1 MSSKGE
7 LLIALVGYLIVVSVI
22 GITALLRT
30 KSVADFTIGGRS
42 LHWFTTALSTH
53 ASGMSGW
60 LLLGLP
66 GMIYVSGINSMWI
79 LPGLLLGALSAW
91 LFISRR
97 LRIGSQSFS
106 DDAITLP
113 QFFMVRTG
121 SPRLSMRLVPAFVV
135 MIFYAIYLAS
145 GFIAG
150 AKLVEAVLG
159 WSYINSLFIGMLI
172 IMSYVALGGFL
183 ASSWTDTFQA
193 ILMISA
199 LIAVVVLASFQ
210 ADESQIVFDPEFN
223 TASIVSI
230 VSLMS
235 WGLGYLGQ
243 PHILARF
250 MAIKDPDQLPMARNL
265 GLGWMLICCTA
276 AALIGLFG
284 ADIMP
289 ALDDPEKIYI
299 RLAEMLLNPW
309 IAGCVI
315 AAILAAIMS
324 TVDSQLIVASA
335 AVTQDLGIGKN
346 KGVLANRIT
355 VVLLSLFAALI
366 ALDPHSVLDV
376 VAIAWA
382 GLGASFGPS
391 LLACLYWSKTS
402 DTGIVAAMIVGTIVT
417 LAWDFVAVGI
427 FAQIYEILPAFL
439 LSALTLVIVSLI
451 APSQIAK
458 SRAIG
463 RFTLSDEDS
472 T

>member
-1 MSSKGE
+1 MSTKGE
-7 LLIALVGYLIVVSVI
+7 LLIALMGYLVVVSII
-22 GITALLRT
+22 GITALIRT

-42 LHWFTTALSTH
+42 LNWFTTALSTH

-66 GMIYVSGINSMWI
+66 GMIYVSGITSMWI
-79 LPGLLLGALSAW
+79 LPGLLIGALCAW

-97 LRIGSQSFS
+97 LRIGSQSYA

-113 QFFMVRTG
+113 QFFIVRTG
-121 SPRLSMRLVPAFVV
+121 SARLSMRLVPAFVV

-159 WSYINSLFIGMLI
+159 WPYLTSLFIGMFI
-172 IMSYVALGGFL
+172 IMIYVALGGFL

-193 ILMISA
+193 VLMISA
-199 LIAVVVLASFQ
+199 LVAVVILATFQTDQLNVSF
-210 ADESQIVFDPEFN
+210 EPEIN

-230 VSLMS
+230 VSLLS

-250 MAIKDPDQLPMARNL
+250 MAIKDPDQLPIARNL
-265 GLGWMLICCTA
+265 GLSWMLICCTA

-284 ADIMP
+284 ADILP
-289 ALDDPEKIYI
+289 ELDDPEKIYI

-335 AVTQDLGIGKN
+335 AITQDLGIGKN

-355 VVLLSLFAALI
+355 VILLSLFATFI
-366 ALDPHSVLDV
+366 AMDPHSVLDV

-402 DTGIVAAMIVGTIVT
+402 DIGIVAAMIVGSVVT

-427 FAQIYEILPAFL
+427 FAQVYEILPAFI
-439 LSALTLVIVSLI
+439 LSAITLVVVSLL
-451 APSQIAK
+451 APSEIAQ

-463 RFTLSDEDS
+463 KFTLSDEAA
-472 T
+472 